1 MKCALATVHAFFFV
15 ANHSLRQNRMKL
27 LRHDRIINL
36 FASLF
41 HFWLIISIL
50 STEPENEIAAHG
62 KPEQQMTY
70 EMVSI
75 EFVEF
80 SFTLI
85 ITITIKA
92 KEETEEQRRN
102 SCSVRKWLIYDGIR
116 LKLIVTKFML
126 KCTLWCVSHQ
136 QTISDG
142 LVHGYRYRQMSI
154 ACKRT
159 DNFSF
164 SANCAIETEYE
175 WLNENCIE

>member
-41 HFWLIISIL
+41 HFWLIISILMNRKREKATL

-102 SCSVRKWLIYDGIR
+102 SCSVRK
-116 LKLIVTKFML
+116 
-126 KCTLWCVSHQ
+126 
-136 QTISDG
+136 
-142 LVHGYRYRQMSI
+142 
-154 ACKRT
+154 
-159 DNFSF
+159 
-164 SANCAIETEYE
+164 
-175 WLNENCIE
+175 